1 MEAVTYPVNEI
12 FRSIQGEGY
21 HAGTPAIFIRLAGC
35 NLSCPWCDTDHSE
48 KERLTAKEILAR
60 VHALEPSSATISMVV
75 LTGGEPTIHPL
86 IPLLDELKNHYV
98 AIETNGAL
106 PSELVHLRRDR
117 LLLDWVTISPKEEP
131 TNEILQIF
139 KWNASEIK
147 VVLDGTYDPTIFE
160 TDLWIAPKLY
170 IQPLSEDYGPA
181 VDFVLAHPRWKL
193 SVQLQKV
200 IKAR

>member
-170 IQPLSEDYGPA
+170 IQPLSEDYG
-181 VDFVLAHPRWKL
+181 
-193 SVQLQKV
+193 
-200 IKAR
+200 

>member
-200 IKAR
+200 IKVR